1 MDIENNSNENR
12 TKTFRDYKGIF
23 WLIVAC
29 LAVFSLI
36 WYFPSIKETVNYYL
50 RYLASILCGLM
61 FALILNPIVVLLHES
76 FQKRFEASKR
86 ERVRKKAEVK
96 ARHWSIA
103 IAITIGVLLVALVA
117 MLIIPELLNSIK
129 TFAKD
134 IPDLIQ
140 RANSKLDEWN
150 ADKSWAGNFQKY
162 VDTAFA
168 QFEAWVNNS
177 LLSSVSTITSAAWNV
192 LKFILDFL
200 IGFIIAIYI
209 LNEKK
214 DFVKWSKKI
223 VYATF
228 KPETSNLIVDVGR
241 VGYRVFGKYMLGSVI
256 DSLVVGIIC
265 FIFNLI
271 AGIPYSALIA
281 ALVGITNIIPFF
293 GPFIGAIPSAIIIFI
308 ISPIKALIFIIFI
321 FILQQIEGNIIA
333 PKILGNVT
341 GVSEFWVTFALLFF
355 GAMFGFIGLILGVP
369 MLAVIAYVIHRLT
382 DKRAAKKGY
391 PVDTEYYLEV
401 HSYNIDEDRFEMI
414 DHEAE
419 KREEMEERV
428 KPRNSGIAEFFSK
441 LFKKIKNV
449 FKHEK

>member
-1 MDIENNSNENR
+1 
-12 TKTFRDYKGIF
+12 
-23 WLIVAC
+23 
-29 LAVFSLI
+29 
-36 WYFPSIKETVNYYL
+36 
-50 RYLASILCGLM
+50 
-61 FALILNPIVVLLHES
+61 
-76 FQKRFEASKR
+76 
-86 ERVRKKAEVK
+86 
-96 ARHWSIA
+96 
-103 IAITIGVLLVALVA
+103 
-117 MLIIPELLNSIK
+117 
-129 TFAKD
+129 
-134 IPDLIQ
+134 
-140 RANSKLDEWN
+140 
-150 ADKSWAGNFQKY
+150 
-162 VDTAFA
+162 
-168 QFEAWVNNS
+168 
-177 LLSSVSTITSAAWNV
+177 
-192 LKFILDFL
+192 
-200 IGFIIAIYI
+200 

-214 DFVKWSKKI
+214 DFVKGSKKI

-228 KPETSNLIVDVGR
+228 KPETSNLIVDIGR